1 MKERNTSL
9 DALKGFAILLVM
21 IGHVLILNEMNDPY
35 VYRVIESLQ
44 MPLFIMI
51 SGYLSGLCEPIDK
64 FSQWK
69 NIMSKRAFSY
79 LVPFFTWLLLKQW
92 DDLAR
97 GFINT
102 MFQLDRG
109 LWFLM
114 TLFILTLVLYTAQV
128 LSGSFRKMGKWQGFI
143 GFCGAFGILSG
154 VFVLQRILKITFL
167 SPELTLRY
175 IPPFLVGYLV
185 SAYKDELIRI
195 CNKKLQLGLFLACLA
210 IFVYRCANFDYQRE
224 SSLIMQVAEG
234 LMGSYVIFYLFLNS
248 KKNVIKEKLA
258 WLGQYTLEIYA
269 IHFHFADK
277 LNPGKIQYELY
288 SIQGLLFAIASFVL
302 MSVAT
307 AGLIYMAKQSPF
319 TDLFMF
325 GKRSIR
331 VSKDA

>member
-21 IGHVLILNEMNDPY
+21 IGHVLILNKINDPY
-35 VYRVIESLQ
+35 VYRVIESVQ

-51 SGYLSGLCEPIDK
+51 SGYLSGLRPPIDK

-69 NIMSKRAFSY
+69 NTMSKRAFSY
-79 LVPFFTWLLLKQW
+79 LVPFFAWLLLKQW

-97 GFINT
+97 GFWNT
-102 MFQLDRG
+102 MIQLDRG

-114 TLFILTLVLYTAQV
+114 TLFVLNLVLYTAQV
-128 LSGSFRKMGKWQGFI
+128 LSTIFRKMGKWQGFV
-143 GFCGAFGILSG
+143 GFCGMFGLMSG
-154 VFVLQRILKITFL
+154 VFMVQLILKITFL

-175 IPPFLVGYLV
+175 IPPFLAGYLV
-185 SAYKDELIRI
+185 STYKDELIRI
-195 CNKKLQLGLFLACLA
+195 WNNKLQLGLFLVCLSVFA
-210 IFVYRCANFDYQRE
+210 FRCANYDYKAP
-224 SSLIMQVAEG
+224 LVIQVVEG
-234 LMGSYVIFYLFLNS
+234 LMGSYVIFYLFLKS

-277 LNPGKIQYELY
+277 LNPGKIHYELY
-288 SIQGLLFAIASFVL
+288 SIEGLLFAIASFTL
-302 MSVAT
+302 MSAAT
-307 AGLIYMAKQSPF
+307 AGLIYMAKQTPL
-319 TDLFMF
+319 TDLFLF